1 MLELTFLV
9 QGSGMG
15 LVMPAATEG
24 VMSVVPRERGGAGSA
39 ITNTSRQVAV
49 ALGVA
54 VLGSVLAQAYRARLQ
69 PYLAVLPPG
78 ARSGA
83 TVSIAQTQV
92 VAAQLGP
99 AGDRLMAAAS
109 TSFVAAMHVTALISV
124 LSPLLGAVAIGIW
137 MPGRS
142 ARAAGVAGRALCRR
156 TRP

>member
-1 MLELTFLV
+1 MLLLTFLI
-9 QGSGMG
+9 QGCGMG

-69 PYLAVLPPG
+69 PYLSVLPAS
-78 ARSGA
+78 ARHSA

-92 VAAQLGP
+92 T
-99 AGDRLMAAAS
+99 R
-109 TSFVAAMHVTALISV
+109 
-124 LSPLLGAVAIGIW
+124 GAPR
-137 MPGRS
+137 PGWRP
-142 ARAAGVAGRALCRR
+142 AAGGGELRR
-156 TRP
+156 SSAPCT